1 MLMITFITRD
11 RKTMMTLINTYIKS
25 NQKYCSIIWYCI
37 TQEDIN
43 KIERIRKT
51 FTSEMDGMERKNS
64 KEEESATK

>member
-1 MLMITFITRD
+1 MLQLFT
-11 RKTMMTLINTYIKS
+11 TYIRS
-25 NQKYCSIIWYCI
+25 RFEYCSIVGSPI